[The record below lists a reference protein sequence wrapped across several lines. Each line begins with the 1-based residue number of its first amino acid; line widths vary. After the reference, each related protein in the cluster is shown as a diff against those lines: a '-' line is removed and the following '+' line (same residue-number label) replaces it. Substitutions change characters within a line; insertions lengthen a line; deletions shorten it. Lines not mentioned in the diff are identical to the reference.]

1 MGTVWRG
8 RDRRILRRWHA
19 SIRGLLDPRGP
30 EARLSRTLEQRA
42 RLG

>member
-8 RDRRILRRWHA
+8 RDRRTLRRRHA
-19 SIRGLLDPRGP
+19 TVRGLPDTRGS
-30 EARLSRTLEQRA
+30 EARLSAAPRQRA

>member
-1 MGTVWRG
+1 MGTLWRG

-19 SIRGLLDPRGP
+19 AIRGLPDPRGS
-30 EARLSRTLEQRA
+30 EARLSTAPRQRA